1 MMTILE
7 EVKEMF
13 ATELRSEAFID
24 YNHCEECADHNETLK
39 KYDRNAIPLEELNN
53 PGWYPICFVTPEAFR
68 YLFPRL
74 CELAYGVGNE
84 YYLGQFLF
92 HLENHVDLLTKAE
105 KDKVY
110 ELLVDIY
117 SQNSVE
123 IDANFDKP
131 DIDRVSER
139 LTT

>member
-1 MMTILE
+1 M
-7 EVKEMF
+7 
-13 ATELRSEAFID
+13 
-24 YNHCEECADHNETLK
+24 
-39 KYDRNAIPLEELNN
+39 
-53 PGWYPICFVTPEAFR
+53 
-68 YLFPRL
+68 
-74 CELAYGVGNE
+74 
-84 YYLGQFLF
+84 
-92 HLENHVDLLTKAE
+92 DLLTKAE

-117 SQNSVE
+117 SKNSGE